1 MRLGDFSFLVSED
14 VQAKVMAQ
22 MPMVDSIFCG
32 RVCTKTRC
40 ICNSSSC
47 CLNDAQLTTIDS
59 YPDFVNYHGIV
70 QLPGLAC
77 KANQLAT
84 YHLDTFTTQCTDCP
98 AGTYAYNENQISECR
113 ICPATMYSLAGSMNC
128 TACPA
133 GTYGNQPRQQQC
145 ISCPAGSIAPDV
157 ASMHCQPCSSGLSSN
172 DGTRCETASLLWVAG
187 VCGGVGGGLL
197 VVGLLLLWWAQTYG
211 KRNNRAA
218 PKNASQP
225 FCIVFTDIQSSTSL
239 WATIPDVMAGALDA
253 HHALI
258 RKLIAKHRCYEVK
271 TIGDSFMCATRS
283 PATAVQFA
291 VALQREFFA
300 YRWGTDAIDTE
311 YLRAQEGGPGWGG
324 EHKGWNGL
332 RVRVGIHY
340 GMGDIELDPV
350 SRGYDYYGT
359 VVNTAARVE
368 AVCHGGQIGVTQAVY
383 NALKGELH
391 GTVWTDLGEH
401 LLRGLSEPLQ
411 LHQVLP
417 AELGIRVF
425 PPLRLQLVDD
435 DTHVAG
441 LKKDSILEEGG
452 NPWDRHS
459 VTTVAT
465 VAASWVLAHP
475 LVRSGQFTAEDLT
488 MRYHTV
494 LKALTTLLGTQTKRL
509 RELAVAGF
517 CERLHVR
524 HCGSDGPRLEE
535 TLHGLVQRVLPAAL
549 MAVPAGAGLDTVSI
563 SIDDM
568 PPSPMLMPKTSMRQ
582 QSTSLLGLVPVENDI
597 QAEDV

>member
-1 MRLGDFSFLVSED
+1 
-14 VQAKVMAQ
+14 MAQ

-359 VVNTAARVE
+359 VVNTAARIE
-368 AVCHGGQIGVTQAVY
+368 AVTHGGQVIVSQDLMKALPAPLDPSVGLAILLGAVP
-383 NALKGELH
+383 
-391 GTVWTDLGEH
+391 
-401 LLRGLSEPLQ
+401 LRGVVEPPALVEVKPTSLQ
-411 LHQVLP
+411 
-417 AELGIRVF
+417 GRKF
-425 PPLRLQLVDD
+425 PPLRVDADKVPLAEPLPWDSAAFVSSPNHRDRELHGSPSHRELQGYSGSRRLSTGSSHNSNGSMA
-435 DTHVAG
+435 THT
-441 LKKDSILEEGG
+441 LEELARSHTMVQNGLLS
-452 NPWDRHS
+452 PELLSHHLLALYHIVEDLLKPLAPQQH
-459 VTTVAT
+459 TTVA
-465 VAASWVLAHP
+465 
-475 LVRSGQFTAEDLT
+475 
-488 MRYHTV
+488 
-494 LKALTTLLGTQTKRL
+494 KALATGWGVPPPKGKLDFGNTAVRLVHRMSETT
-509 RELAVAGF
+509 
-517 CERLHVR
+517 
-524 HCGSDGPRLEE
+524 
-535 TLHGLVQRVLPAAL
+535 RVLCHFQPPPPPTAHSL
-549 MAVPAGAGLDTVSI
+549 VPAPCPLPTTQSLQGISYSTVS
-563 SIDDM
+563 
-568 PPSPMLMPKTSMRQ
+568 MLSH
-582 QSTSLLGLVPVENDI
+582 
-597 QAEDV
+597 

>member
-1 MRLGDFSFLVSED
+1 
-14 VQAKVMAQ
+14 MAQ

-271 TIGDSFMCATRS
+271 TIGDSFMCATKC
-283 PATAVQFA
+283 PVQAVRFALTLQEQFA
-291 VALQREFFA
+291 SHD
-300 YRWGTDAIDTE
+300 WGTDRIDGAYAEIDSTE
-311 YLRAQEGGPGWGG
+311 SKAPGC
-324 EHKGWNGL
+324 WNGL
-332 RVRVGIHY
+332 RVRVGIHF
-340 GMGDIELDPV
+340 GLGEIKLDPV
-350 SRGYDYYGT
+350 SHGYDYYGT
-359 VVNTAARVE
+359 VVNTAARIE
-368 AVCHGGQIGVTQAVY
+368 SVCHGGQIALSEAVFQEQGGHFPG
-383 NALKGELH
+383 A
-391 GTVWTDLGEH
+391 VWADLG
-401 LLRGLSEPLQ
+401 LQQLRGLSQPIRLF
-411 LHQVLP
+411 QVLP
-417 AELGIRVF
+417 EALSQRQF
-425 PPLRLQLVDD
+425 PPLRINREAERDD
-435 DTHVAG
+435 A
-441 LKKDSILEEGG
+441 LLEETEPIPTNRTSVLSAKNQVLPGSICSTTSPGG
-452 NPWDRHS
+452 AWAEKH
-459 VTTVAT
+459 A
-465 VAASWVLAHP
+465 
-475 LVRSGQFTAEDLT
+475 LVVRGDVSAEDLQ
-488 MRYHTV
+488 RHYHILQV
-494 LKALTTLLGTQTKRL
+494 GLSTLLAPLGRAPKQHVV
-509 RELAVAGF
+509 REL
-517 CERLHVR
+517 CTHLHVPN
-524 HCGSDGPRLEE
+524 HGTEGPNLLH
-535 TLHGLVQRVLPAAL
+535 TIHGLIKRVLPATV
-549 MAVPAGAGLDTVSI
+549 MQGL
-563 SIDDM
+563 
-568 PPSPMLMPKTSMRQ
+568 Q
-582 QSTSLLGLVPVENDI
+582 QHGTFTADAAAYRRMTANSSGSVCEV
-597 QAEDV
+597 